1 MSSRLQILCDFVPIL
16 AFDTLALSGVSS
28 TQICQLTPFLPPSF
42 PLQQNQP
49 YLLTDYNRD
58 GASHRSPWSNKY
70 FPSPPPSS
78 ASSLFYPSDPLRALE
93 VEANALFQV
102 YREQYYDGQGV
113 SGVYFWD
120 LNDEGDPNDTD
131 GGSSSSG
138 GGGGGFAGCFAIK
151 KGVTGTRAFREG
163 RWDSIHVVEVQP
175 TARGAVATGP
185 AATYKL
191 TTTVQVSL
199 FVESPEVGEACL
211 SGVVTRTTTATHTVV
226 GSAGGHVANMG
237 RMIEDMEIS
246 LRGDL
251 DALYV
256 QRTRE
261 IVKSVRKPPLPVASE
276 GGGLGSRR
284 EGQAVPPVRVGA
296 IAASVEHTQSL
307 FAAIAK
313 QATLRGNRD
322 GDVVEG

>member
-1 MSSRLQILCDFVPIL
+1 M
-16 AFDTLALSGVSS
+16 
-28 TQICQLTPFLPPSF
+28 
-42 PLQQNQP
+42 
-49 YLLTDYNRD
+49 
-58 GASHRSPWSNKY
+58 
-70 FPSPPPSS
+70 
-78 ASSLFYPSDPLRALE
+78 FYPSDPLRALE
-93 VEANALFQV
+93 LEANALFQV

-113 SGVYFWD
+113 SSVYFWD
-120 LNDEGDPNDTD
+120 LYDEDDPNDRG
-131 GGSSSSG
+131 GGSSSSGG

-151 KGVTGTRAFREG
+151 KGVTDTRAFREG
-163 RWDSIHVVEVQP
+163 RWDSMHVIEAQP
-175 TARGAVATGP
+175 TARGAGATGP

-199 FVESPEVGEACL
+199 FVESPDVGEACL
-211 SGVVTRTTTATHTVV
+211 AGVVTGTTEAMHAVV
-226 GSAGGHVANMG
+226 DSHVANIG

-261 IVKSVRKPPLPVASE
+261 IVNSVRKPPTPVASE

-284 EGQAVPPVRVGA
+284 EGQAVPPLRVGA
-296 IAASVEHTQSL
+296 NAASTEHTQSL

-322 GDVVEG
+322 GDVLEV

>member
-1 MSSRLQILCDFVPIL
+1 MRCW
-16 AFDTLALSGVSS
+16 AFPPFRTRHTPALSGVRS
-28 TQICQLTPFLPPSF
+28 TQICQPTPFLPPSF

-70 FPSPPPSS
+70 FPPPPPSS
-78 ASSLFYPSDPLRALE
+78 ASSLFYPSDPVRALE
-93 VEANALFQV
+93 VEANALFAI
-102 YREQYYDGQGV
+102 YRELYYDGHGV
-113 SGVYFWD
+113 SSVYFWD
-120 LNDEGDPNDTD
+120 LNDTDDPNDR
-131 GGSSSSG
+131 GGGRSSSSG

-175 TARGAVATGP
+175 TARGAGATGP

-199 FVESPEVGEACL
+199 FVKSPEVGEACL
-211 SGVVTRTTTATHTVV
+211 AGVVTRTTETTAV
-226 GSAGGHVANMG
+226 GSVGGHVANIG

-256 QRTRE
+256 QRTWE
-261 IVKSVRKPPLPVASE
+261 IVNSVRKAPLPVASE

-284 EGQAVPPVRVGA
+284 EGQAVPPSRVGA
-296 IAASVEHTQSL
+296 IAASAEHTQSL

-313 QATLRGNRD
+313 QATLRDNRD
-322 GDVVEG
+322 VDVVEG